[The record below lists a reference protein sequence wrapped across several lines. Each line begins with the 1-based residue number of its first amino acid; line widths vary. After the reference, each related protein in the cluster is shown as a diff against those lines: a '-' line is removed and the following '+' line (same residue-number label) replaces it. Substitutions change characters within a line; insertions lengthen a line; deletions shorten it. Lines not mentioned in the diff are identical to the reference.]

1 MSNNAHTAQKAM
13 IENKTFLEKISDS
26 PFADKIKKGKGY
38 DTNAEP
44 GDEPRTPAAS
54 SASEGRT
61 AATRTA
67 KKFKASELVKGSTC
81 PKCNTGRVNTKI
93 VQKGATAKEFFVCS
107 SYNGAAED
115 GCRLFVWVRNVT
127 LNTTPE

>member
-1 MSNNAHTAQKAM
+1 MIAEKAFM
-13 IENKTFLEKISDS
+13 EKIALS
-26 PFADKIKKGKGY
+26 PFADKIKKRKGY
-38 DTNAEP
+38 DTDAELV
-44 GDEPRTPAAS
+44 DASEIPAAS

-93 VQKGATAKEFFVCS
+93 VQKGATSKEFFVCS

>member
-1 MSNNAHTAQKAM
+1 MSKNARNAQTAM
-13 IENKTFLEKISDS
+13 IEEKAFLENIADS
-26 PFADKIKKGKGY
+26 PFADKIRKRRGY
-38 DTNAEP
+38 DTDAEL
-44 GDEPRTPAAS
+44 GDESEIPAAS

-93 VQKGATAKEFFVCS
+93 VQKGVTSKEFFVCS
-107 SYNGAAED
+107 SYNGAED